1 MKNRS
6 LREYSDIADIHALR
20 LKEALNEVT
29 QLLPFTAQSFSEF
42 TAQEVA
48 FLDMLTTRFSKL
60 QDVIGT
66 KIFPLILQSLQEEA
80 VTFIDKLNRL
90 EKLNYISDVN
100 WWIDLKEIRNQITH
114 DYPSDYIVLCEHFQA
129 FVPKAGELLL
139 FWEGLKEKIKII

>member
-20 LKEALNEVT
+20 LKEALNEVI

-48 FLDMLTTRFSKL
+48 FLDMLTTRFGKL
-60 QDVIGT
+60 QDVIGA

-80 VTFIDKLNRL
+80 
-90 EKLNYISDVN
+90 
-100 WWIDLKEIRNQITH
+100 
-114 DYPSDYIVLCEHFQA
+114 IV
-129 FVPKAGELLL
+129 K
-139 FWEGLKEKIKII
+139 